1 MRIHSI
7 LHPSRNESEIPPD
20 DCFPFQ
26 PRKEVTCGVSE
37 LSTEFGS
44 RSKSLKL
51 AESVQNVQRMCR
63 ECAENVQNV
72 PQNLGPGVLLVSWV
86 SRLQSFP
93 FPKIISST
101 TPGQGESSL
110 LTELP
115 PTLQASASVANG
127 VLQIAGEIGVA

>member
-1 MRIHSI
+1 MCR
-7 LHPSRNESEIPPD
+7 E
-20 DCFPFQ
+20 C
-26 PRKEVTCGVSE
+26 
-37 LSTEFGS
+37 
-44 RSKSLKL
+44 
-51 AESVQNVQRMCR
+51 AENVQRMCR

-93 FPKIISST
+93 LPKIISST

-115 PTLQASASVANG
+115 PTLQASASVENG